1 MNTSFT
7 NGPWKINGNS
17 IMGQKPHQIFART
30 VAFVPDGPGSPSDEG
45 VANARL
51 IAAAPELL
59 TQLARAVSALD
70 AERIHCTPDKATP
83 QIFAW
88 WDDILSK
95 ARAAIN
101 LATGQ

>member
-51 IAAAPELL
+51 IAAAPML
-59 TQLARAVSALD
+59 LD
-70 AERIHCTPDKATP
+70 ALIECHKSLLGHYTDGHVYTLDAKRL
-83 QIFAW
+83 
-88 WDDILSK
+88 DD

-101 LATGQ
+101 LATGQEP

>member
-51 IAAAPELL
+51 IAAAPTLL
-59 TQLARAVSALD
+59 DACIAALD
-70 AERIHCTPDKATP
+70 DCCNDGVPDCDLAEC
-83 QIFAW
+83 
-88 WDDILSK
+88 L
-95 ARAAIN
+95 RAAIN